1 MKVIIVHFLI
11 VLVFMSCQRNKK
23 ENPTII
29 KRIENVEKNVEQKLA
44 SYCFFKLDDKY
55 SIEED
60 NLIINTW
67 LKEKSQVLL
76 KNDSIPNI
84 FSQNGGG
91 PNGAQWNPSTDL
103 YIAILTHYKESTEIP
118 KLYINE
124 KLYKKQVYPFS
135 SHLIWYEVKQSFW
148 EQEVK
153 EIDSSDIQKM
163 YPSEFLNGISA
174 GEFNPVADLKYGKIL
189 KFEISYKKEKLTKF
203 FHATYGE

>member
-1 MKVIIVHFLI
+1 
-11 VLVFMSCQRNKK
+11 MSCQRNKK